1 MPGYFPK
8 YLDCQLEIQWTR
20 GVTVPL
26 VGSKAVKAATPAV
39 AALIAGGAEYELL
52 PYEHRAGE
60 HAFGDEAV
68 RALAGSGLAPEQI
81 FKTLLISLDRGS
93 DLAVAVIPV
102 PATLSLKAAA
112 AALGRAKATMADPA
126 TAERSSGY
134 VVGGI
139 SPLGQRKQLPTVIDA
154 SALTWERILCSAG
167 KRGLQMAL
175 APDDLVR
182 LTGAV
187 TASITAG

>member
-8 YLDCQLEIQWTR
+8 YLDCQPEIQWTR

-60 HAFGDEAV
+60 HAFGEEAV
-68 RALAGSGLAPEQI
+68 RALAGSGLVPEQI

-93 DLAVAVIPV
+93 DLAV
-102 PATLSLKAAA
+102 
-112 AALGRAKATMADPA
+112 
-126 TAERSSGY
+126 
-134 VVGGI
+134 
-139 SPLGQRKQLPTVIDA
+139 
-154 SALTWERILCSAG
+154 LT
-167 KRGLQMAL
+167 
-175 APDDLVR
+175 
-182 LTGAV
+182 
-187 TASITAG
+187 

>member
-1 MPGYFPK
+1 M
-8 YLDCQLEIQWTR
+8 
-20 GVTVPL
+20 
-26 VGSKAVKAATPAV
+26 
-39 AALIAGGAEYELL
+39 
-52 PYEHRAGE
+52 
-60 HAFGDEAV
+60 
-68 RALAGSGLAPEQI
+68 RALAGSGLVPEQI

-112 AALGRAKATMADPA
+112 AALGRAKATMADPRPQNAAPA
-126 TAERSSGY
+126 TWS
-134 VVGGI
+134 VDL
-139 SPLGQRKQLPTVIDA
+139 PLGQRKQLPTVIDA

-175 APDDLVR
+175 APEDLVR

-187 TASITAG
+187 TAPVIAG

>member
-8 YLDCQLEIQWTR
+8 YLDCQPEIQWTR

-39 AALIAGGAEYELL
+39 AALIVGGVEYELL

-68 RALAGSGLAPEQI
+68 RALAGSGLVPEQI

-126 TAERSSGY
+126 AAERSSGY

-175 APDDLVR
+175 APEDLVR

-187 TASITAG
+187 TASVTAG

>member
-1 MPGYFPK
+1 MPGYFPN
-8 YLDCQLEIQWTR
+8 YPDCQLEIHWTR
-20 GVTVPL
+20 HATVPV
-26 VGSKAVKAATPAV
+26 VGSKAAKAATPAV
-39 AALIAGGAEYELL
+39 AALIADGAEYELL
-52 PYEHRAGE
+52 PYEHHAGE

-68 RALAGSGLAPEQI
+68 RALTGSGLVPHQI

-93 DLAVAVIPV
+93 ELAVAVIPV

-126 TAERSSGY
+126 AAERSSGY

-154 SALTWERILCSAG
+154 SALTWDRILCSAG

-175 APDDLVR
+175 APADLVR
-182 LTGAV
+182 LTRAV
-187 TASITAG
+187 TAPITAG

>member
-1 MPGYFPK
+1 M
-8 YLDCQLEIQWTR
+8 
-20 GVTVPL
+20 PL

-102 PATLSLKAAA
+102 PATLAWPPRPRWVVRRRQWPTPRRQNAAPVTWSVGSL
-112 AALGRAKATMADPA
+112 
-126 TAERSSGY
+126 RSGN
-134 VVGGI
+134 
-139 SPLGQRKQLPTVIDA
+139 A
-154 SALTWERILCSAG
+154 SSF
-167 KRGLQMAL
+167 
-175 APDDLVR
+175 PP
-182 LTGAV
+182 
-187 TASITAG
+187 